1 MRRSSVRAERQGGSG
16 EAFYFGG
23 EPETNVVGAK
33 HEAILRI
40 ATRLGWVGLGWVGV
54 GVGVGVGA

>member
-1 MRRSSVRAERQGGSG
+1 MQEYLEYEDRMRRPSVRAERQGGSG

-33 HEAILRI
+33 HEAIL
-40 ATRLGWVGLGWVGV
+40 
-54 GVGVGVGA
+54 